1 MNGEVSP
8 QQLIF
13 DAFDKAAAD
22 GWVRGEIEYRRVGKT
37 GEASIRAY
45 AADGTVSYPDVGGL
59 AFSKAMRNLRSAM
72 AQPGT
77 GAWFSATIKLT
88 PDGGFA
94 MDVDYDREP
103 QWKVPV
109 VAETYVE
116 EQELFPRDE
125 ENQPEWYR
133 AKLREGA
140 GS

>member
-1 MNGEVSP
+1 MSYKTILVHCDASKSVSHRLDVATDLA
-8 QQLIF
+8 QRFGARLVGLHVRRRFETSIF
-13 DAFDKAAAD
+13 
-22 GWVRGEIEYRRVGKT
+22 
-37 GEASIRAY
+37 
-45 AADGTVSYPDVGGL
+45 L
-59 AFSKAMRNLRSAM
+59 
-72 AQPGT
+72 
-77 GAWFSATIKLT
+77 
-88 PDGGFA
+88 DGGFA